1 MWLKTAILVV
11 FLALLA
17 SLASGLFFLV
27 KDQGK
32 TKRTLYSLGVRV
44 TLAVILL
51 ALVTYGIFT
60 GQLRSKAPWSENNRQ
75 QYSAPPAETPPMR

>member
-1 MWLKTAILVV
+1 MWLKPAILIV
-11 FLALLA
+11 FFALLA

-44 TLAVILL
+44 TLAIILM
-51 ALVTYGIFT
+51 ALISYGMLS
-60 GQLRSKAPWSENNRQ
+60 GQLRSKAPWSQNNLQ
-75 QYSAPPAETPPMR
+75 LQDAPNKP

>member
-1 MWLKTAILVV
+1 MWLKTAILIV
-11 FLALLA
+11 FFALLA

-44 TLAVILL
+44 ALAIILL
-51 ALVTYGIFT
+51 ALVSYGMLS
-60 GQLRSKAPWSENNRQ
+60 GQLRSKAPWSQSNLQ
-75 QYSAPPAETPPMR
+75 HQDAPKKP